1 MENAKQT
8 HDLSEF
14 FGNVIHTYT
23 RAQAIEDGVLIDI
36 SETAREAGFNCPA
49 AITHGAWEECVS
61 WSDKDSRRQIHQDQ
75 SGRLWDVVWMAFMAI
90 RSASG
95 SGQQLLF
102 RLYRVPRGGRKRK
115 ARLTT
120 LKLVA
125 GPGDAGELVIT
136 IMLPHED

>member
-1 MENAKQT
+1 MEKAIQT
-8 HDLSEF
+8 DDLTEF
-14 FGNVIHTYT
+14 FGEVIHTYT

-36 SETAREAGFNCPA
+36 SETAREAGFNCPV
-49 AITHGAWEECVS
+49 AITHGAWEECVA

-90 RSASG
+90 RSASD
-95 SGQQLLF
+95 SGQQRLF